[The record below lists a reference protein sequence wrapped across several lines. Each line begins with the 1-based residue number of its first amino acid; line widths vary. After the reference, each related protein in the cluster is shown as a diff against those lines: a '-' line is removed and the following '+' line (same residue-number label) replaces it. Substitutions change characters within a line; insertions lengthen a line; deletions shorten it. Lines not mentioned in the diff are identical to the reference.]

1 MATAFTQPRWAE
13 LLAETLEKPGFLLEA
28 YSRFRGFSLG
38 NQVAA
43 LSQCHER
50 KITPGPIATLKRWNE
65 LGRKIL
71 AGQKALWLCMPI
83 TVREKLADEASD
95 TDKAE
100 RSARTVFVWK
110 PRWFVLAQTVG
121 PKPPPDLPMP
131 AWDKERALASLGI
144 SEVEFR
150 ETDGNMQGYAT
161 GRAIAVSP
169 IAEAP
174 WKTLFHEI
182 GHVLL
187 GHQRPGAEGAELPRS
202 VAEVEAES
210 VALLCLDSL
219 GLPGAANAR
228 GYIQHWNPK
237 RKPLSEGSAA
247 RVFKTANAILR
258 AGAAPPPL
266 M

>member
-13 LLAETLEKPGFLLEA
+13 LLAEALEKPGFLLEA
-28 YSRFRGFSLG
+28 YRRFRGYSLG

-65 LGRKIL
+65 LGRKIV

-83 TVREKLADEASD
+83 TVREKLADEIDA
-95 TDKAE
+95 A
-100 RSARTVFVWK
+100 RSAARAVRTVFVWK
-110 PRWFVLAQTVG
+110 PRWFVLAQTEG
-121 PKPPPDLPMP
+121 PKPPPDLPAP
-131 AWDKERALASLGI
+131 AWDKERALSALGVV
-144 SEVEFR
+144 EVEFR
-150 ETDGNMQGYAT
+150 ETDGNMQGYAS
-161 GRAIAVSP
+161 GRAVAVSP

-187 GHQRPGAEGAELPRS
+187 GHQQPGTEGATLPRP
-202 VAEVEAES
+202 VAEVEAEA
-210 VALLCLDSL
+210 VALLCLESL
-219 GLPGAANAR
+219 SLPGAAYAR
-228 GYIQHWNPK
+228 GYIQHWNPQ
-237 RKPLSEGSAA
+237 RKPLLEASAA
-247 RVFKTANAILR
+247 RVFKAANAILR
-258 AGAAPPPL
+258 AGAAPPTL